1 MTAVMLIVLLRLA
14 FRVSA
19 LTEHCNDP
27 DAEP

>member
-1 MTAVMLIVLLRLA
+1 MTAVMLIVLVRLA

-19 LTEHCNDP
+19 LTELCNDP